1 MRAVPGTDKPK
12 RKRRRCKGKRLV
24 EKVLKSI
31 EEKVEKDELKPT
43 VGDLLRLLQAE
54 KELQAEEENPT
65 EIKVS
70 WVEPDEKEDA
80 SEK

>member
-1 MRAVPGTDKPK
+1 MRAVPGTDKPR
-12 RKRRRCKGKRLV
+12 RKRRSKGKRLV

-54 KELQAEEENPT
+54 KELQAEDEKPT

-70 WVEPDEKEDA
+70 WVEPDEKEHA